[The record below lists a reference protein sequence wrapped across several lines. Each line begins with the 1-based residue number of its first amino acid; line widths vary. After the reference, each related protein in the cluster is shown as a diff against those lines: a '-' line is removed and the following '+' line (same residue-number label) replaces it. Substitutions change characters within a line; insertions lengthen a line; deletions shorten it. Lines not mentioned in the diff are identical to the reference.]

1 MGAQQMEKG
10 SRNGVSRMWVPSRQ
24 WPGRDTLWCDVFGAD
39 SVPALLRGKRGGTG
53 KDGRASLSRT
63 RRGLGL
69 LAGFHSAPPA
79 HPELTRT
86 PATSP
91 GLGAGAKGVGHT
103 VAPVSV
109 FRFAFTTEHRQACL
123 RFLSAGTTGYPTLMG
138 LLWDAKGGDLGPVG
152 ACLGTVTNSILDIP
166 HLFYIYPSEKTFTT
180 LKQHI
185 SLSLQLSRE
194 ESNDMGK
201 SFLNS

>member
-1 MGAQQMEKG
+1 M
-10 SRNGVSRMWVPSRQ
+10 
-24 WPGRDTLWCDVFGAD
+24 
-39 SVPALLRGKRGGTG
+39 
-53 KDGRASLSRT
+53 
-63 RRGLGL
+63 
-69 LAGFHSAPPA
+69 
-79 HPELTRT
+79 
-86 PATSP
+86 
-91 GLGAGAKGVGHT
+91 GHT

-109 FRFAFTTEHRQACL
+109 FRFAFTTEHRQAYSKASSCL
-123 RFLSAGTTGYPTLMG
+123 RFLSAGTTGYPTLMC